1 MANRIDFKSAGRDFV
16 SLALD
21 RIAERVINAE
31 NLPDS
36 VKGLGNKWQTMSP
49 AERNEFAGHVTDGL
63 QTALA
68 AVPVIVAAAVSKYKS
83 PKKSKSEADADDDS
97 ESKKDKKDKKRK
109 KKNKKR

>member
-36 VKGLGNKWQTMSP
+36 VKGLGSKWQTMSST
-49 AERNEFAGHVTDGL
+49 ERNEIAGHVADGL

-68 AVPVIVAAAVSKYKS
+68 AVPVIVGAAISKYKS
-83 PKKSKSEADADDDS
+83 PKKSKSDKNSGEDDS

-109 KKNKKR
+109 KKR

>member
-49 AERNEFAGHVTDGL
+49 AERNEIAGHVADGL

-68 AVPVIVAAAVSKYKS
+68 AVPVIVGAAVSKYKS
-83 PKKSKSEADADDDS
+83 PKKSKSEKGSDDDD
-97 ESKKDKKDKKRK
+97 SKKDKKDKKRK
-109 KKNKKR
+109 KKDKKR

>member
-1 MANRIDFKSAGRDFV
+1 MAANRSDFKSAGRDFV

-21 RIAERVINAE
+21 RIADRVISAE

-36 VKGLGNKWQTMSP
+36 VKGLGEKWQTMSTS
-49 AERNEFAGHVTDGL
+49 ERNEIAGHVADGL

-83 PKKSKSEADADDDS
+83 PKKSKASKEDGEVDD
-97 ESKKDKKDKKRK
+97 E
-109 KKNKKR
+109 